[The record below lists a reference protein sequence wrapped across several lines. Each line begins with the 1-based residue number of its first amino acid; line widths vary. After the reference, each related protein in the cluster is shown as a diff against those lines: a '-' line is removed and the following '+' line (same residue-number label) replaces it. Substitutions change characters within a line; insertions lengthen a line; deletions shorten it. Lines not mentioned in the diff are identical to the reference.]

1 MEKEENLKVPSPESA
16 DDQYVYYVDKSLP
29 LSDQVITKEGDNCL
43 INVRKIY
50 TDNVYFGVSYTTFD
64 PLFGMQHQFRCKDRP
79 LGDLSVVNDKEK
91 FLSLFLF
98 NGNRYRQKQ
107 AYLRQE
113 EVFFNLPYRVFFCYD
128 ENDCY
133 EHTLYLLE
141 DGNILRGLYGAKE
154 KRHLQKMLIEFN
166 GFATLGPPTKQEVIN
181 YYEDKMTSY
190 ANNQI
195 SVSTDYSKIIIEH
208 TTQYEQEWSDIK
220 RRKLWLKNHQ

>member
-220 RRKLWLKNHQ
+220 RRKSWLNTQ

>member
-1 MEKEENLKVPSPESA
+1 MEKEENLKVLSPESA
-16 DDQYVYYVDKSLP
+16 DDQYVYYIDKSLP

-50 TDNVYFGVSYTTFD
+50 TNNIYFGVSYTTFD
-64 PLFGMQHQFRCKDRP
+64 PLLGVQHQFRCKDRP

-98 NGNRYRQKQ
+98 NENRYRQKQ
-107 AYLRQE
+107 AYLRQK

-166 GFATLGPPTKQEVIN
+166 GFATLGPPTKKEVIA

-208 TTQYEQEWSDIK
+208 ATQYETEWSDIK
-220 RRKLWLKNHQ
+220 RRK

>member
-141 DGNILRGLYGAKE
+141 DGNILRGLYGAKD
-154 KRHLQKMLIEFN
+154 KKYLQKMLIEFN

-181 YYEDKMTSY
+181 YYEDKKTSY

-195 SVSTDYSKIIIEH
+195 SVSTDYSEIIIEH
-208 TTQYEQEWSDIK
+208 ATQYDKEWSDIK
-220 RRKLWLKNHQ
+220 RRQKCQKNHQ

>member
-1 MEKEENLKVPSPESA
+1 MQLRSPESA
-16 DDQYVYYVDKSLP
+16 DENYVYYIDKSLP
-29 LSDQVITKEGDNCL
+29 LSDQVIIKEGDNCL

-50 TDNVYFGVSYTTFD
+50 TDNVYFGVCYTTFD
-64 PLFGMQHQFRCKDRP
+64 SLSGMQHQFRCKDRP

-98 NGNRYRQKQ
+98 DGNRYRQKQ

-141 DGNILRGLYGAKE
+141 DGGIIRGLYGAKD
-154 KRHLQKMLIEFN
+154 KKHLQKMLIEFN
-166 GFATLGPPTKQEVIN
+166 GFATLGTPTKQEVIN
-181 YYEDKMTSY
+181 YYEDKMNSY

-208 TTQYEQEWSDIK
+208 ATQYDKEWSDIK
-220 RRKLWLKNHQ
+220 RRQKCQKKNQ